1 MRKVAVIGLGRF
13 GMVLARELAASGT
26 QVIAVD
32 RSTQLTSE
40 IKDDVDV
47 SVRLDSTDETALK
60 AQEIDKVDVC
70 VIAIGENFEAALLT
84 TVLVKKLGVPHIICR
99 AQTTVHAEIF
109 RQIGADEVLQPEMQA
124 GENLARKLANPHI
137 EDVITLAEGYSL
149 LELRAPAQ
157 FQGKSLMALGLR
169 QKHGVNLI
177 CIKRPSQ
184 AVAED
189 ESAEAPE
196 IISVPRPDDVIK
208 ADDVLLV
215 VGPDEALAR
224 LPKE

>member
-1 MRKVAVIGLGRF
+1 
-13 GMVLARELAASGT
+13 MVLARELAASGT